1 MPLSDLTASIR
12 PYGGNVDQ
20 RGFTM
25 IELIMVIVILGV
37 LAVYAAPRMFNNN
50 DIYAR
55 GFHDE
60 TLAYLR
66 YAQKTAIAQRRTV
79 CVSFG
84 ANSLSLAAALNAPT
98 AAAANTDCST
108 AAPSFFGPKGE
119 SPPTL
124 NAKAGSGVAYS
135 ATPTAPANF
144 NFNGLGQP
152 TDGAGVAVATQTIQV
167 VGAGR
172 SITIESATGYVHE

>member
-37 LAVYAAPRMFNNN
+37 LAVFAAPRLFNS
-50 DIYAR
+50 DDLYAR

-79 CVSFG
+79 CVNFVSSS
-84 ANSLSLAAALNAPT
+84 SLTLSIALNSATVDCTT
-98 AAAANTDCST
+98 AGALT
-108 AAPSFFGPKGE
+108 GPKGDVA
-119 SPPTL
+119 STTL
-124 NAKAGSGVAYS
+124 TAKAGSGVAYK
-135 ATPTAPANF
+135 TMPALVNF
-144 NFNGLGQP
+144 NYNGLGQP
-152 TDGAGVAVATQTIQV
+152 ITSTGAAMATQTIQV
-167 VGAGR
+167 LGVDK